1 MATAR
6 IQPINESLRE
16 WAAATDRLVQSDLAR
31 LAGVSRNAVSTWCN
45 GHVTPGHDQWPV
57 IERFFGKKPG
67 TLARMAA
74 RYYTEMAEAT
84 MRSARLGNE
93 QFATAA
99 KGGRTTGTRSE
110 IRSTRQP
117 GQSA

>member
-1 MATAR
+1 M
-6 IQPINESLRE
+6 
-16 WAAATDRLVQSDLAR
+16 
-31 LAGVSRNAVSTWCN
+31 
-45 GHVTPGHDQWPV
+45 

-93 QFATAA
+93 QFASAA
-99 KGGRTTGTRSE
+99 EGGGDRIRPASRGRRVNRPTGAPE
-110 IRSTRQP
+110 
-117 GQSA
+117 GQDD